1 MRDLPDRL
9 GPALRR
15 LRKLRYLTQ
24 DEVAEQ
30 AGISRVQVGRFERG
44 ERLPSLPALVKVL
57 AALDARLQIRASFP
71 ETSTEDAMRLSEES
85 LAGVCE
91 PADDAANDGPGG
103 GEVGPWVA
111 TTSPPLPYSVP

>member
-1 MRDLPDRL
+1 MGPPGGGGLTDFTDRL

-30 AGISRVQVGRFERG
+30 AGLSSVQVGRFERS
-44 ERLPSLPALVKVL
+44 ERLPSLPALVKVP

-71 ETSTEDAMRLSEES
+71 
-85 LAGVCE
+85 G
-91 PADDAANDGPGG
+91 PAARSAARRAQGQVSCVSGRQ
-103 GEVGPWVA
+103 A
-111 TTSPPLPYSVP
+111 AARR